1 MEIETNEKV
10 LAMYQAVAAL
20 LDEGRDVHNL
30 KVSDITQKAGIGKG
44 TAYEYFRS
52 KEELLA
58 KAICYD
64 FAVQFQCLYKELEKK
79 NKLKESLDSCFD
91 WMDSHT
97 MSPRMVMQF
106 RNALGIIFSK
116 KADDFLNDEEPEDH
130 KYGKRVTDMIMNR
143 IISVG
148 KEEGTIHPQIPD
160 EMVRLEVLAK
170 LFAYFVWLQKKEKES
185 ESESIQVREYL
196 YESMKR
202 ALSQPVQHS

>member
-1 MEIETNEKV
+1 MQIETNEKV
-10 LAMYQAVAAL
+10 LAMYHAVAAL
-20 LDEGRDVHNL
+20 MDEGRDIHNL

-64 FAVQFQCLYKELEKK
+64 FAVQFQSLEKELEEK
-79 NKLKESLDSCFD
+79 NKLKEALDSCFD

-106 RNALGIIFSK
+106 INALSIIFSK
-116 KADDFLNDEEPEDH
+116 KADDFLNNEEPEHH

-143 IISVG
+143 IIAVG
-148 KEEGTIHPQIPD
+148 KKEGTIHPQIPD
-160 EMVRLEVLAK
+160 DMVCLEVLAK
-170 LFAYFVWLQKKEKES
+170 LFAYFAWLQKKEKEI
-185 ESESIQVREYL
+185 ERIQVRDYL

-202 ALSQPVQHS
+202 ALSQPVQHF